1 MEEWLF
7 CVKGRVQGV
16 GYRASVL
23 HFVHDNFP
31 EMRGYVKNLP
41 NGNVEVLAQGSIL
54 ELEFLLSFLKEG
66 PRISRVSEVLISKS
80 KTLSDVSTFSVA
92 Y

>member
-23 HFVHDNFP
+23 RFVLQNNLQIK
-31 EMRGYVKNLP
+31 GYVKNLYD
-41 NGNVEVLAQGSIL
+41 GNVEVCAQGTAK
-54 ELEFLLSFLKEG
+54 ELEVLLAFLKEG
-66 PRISRVSEVLISKS
+66 PRMSKVAKVDISKR
-80 KTLSDVSTFSVA
+80 KDLSFFESFTIEH
-92 Y
+92 